1 MRSKKLLSLF
11 FWFTFGAF
19 LSPSVPHIAYVFRAW
34 EPAGAVG
41 AENVF
46 WWVVSYAIA
55 ISIDGTV
62 IWLSHTAAVS
72 RREKTASGGYLFG
85 LWSFILFLTGFSWLI
100 NWMYAKHNM
109 TAATTALSGAITEN
123 IAGIQMATITPVM
136 VSMFPVLA
144 IMFTL
149 MADKVIATK
158 VLTAQELSEE
168 ADRLE
173 ALESAQ
179 KRIDAYNQRTKKSFI
194 QVAKDTVIEAKDA
207 VKEVRNGEANPIEEI
222 ASEAQIDEPIT
233 DPIIEFLP
241 VVEEVQSEQYAD
253 EYNGVDNDED
263 NEIMGVPESYPLV
276 EDAWLAKDRKSASI
290 DEIMAVTG
298 QSKRRIN
305 KANLQR
311 SSRNKDLILISS
323 VLEWLKTAP
332 KPEPKAQD
340 TDPLPKVNGH
350 RKVTQPLANLVEM
363 RV

>member
-34 EPAGAVG
+34 EPAAAVG
-41 AENVF
+41 AENAF

-55 ISIDGTV
+55 VSIDGTV

-85 LWSFILFLTGFSWLI
+85 LWSFILFLTAFSWLI

-109 TAATTALSGAITEN
+109 AAATIALSGAITES
-123 IAGIQMATITPVM
+123 IAGIQMAAITPVM

-149 MADKVIATK
+149 MADKVVATK
-158 VLTAQELSEE
+158 VLTAQELQEE

-173 ALESAQ
+173 GLEAAQ
-179 KRIDAYNQRTKKSFI
+179 SRIDAYKQRTKKSLI

-207 VKEVRNGEANPIEEI
+207 VKEVRSADPKNASVLSPEANPPVGINDPIADEI
-222 ASEAQIDEPIT
+222 PVQDEAQSVLENESQTGMDNQLLEVLENYPKVSFEWLEKGRKTATLDE
-233 DPIIEFLP
+233 IIE
-241 VVEEVQSEQYAD
+241 
-253 EYNGVDNDED
+253 
-263 NEIMGVPESYPLV
+263 
-276 EDAWLAKDRKSASI
+276 
-290 DEIMAVTG
+290 VTG
-298 QSKRRIN
+298 HSRRRLK
-305 KANLQR
+305 KALLQR
-311 SSRNKDLILISS
+311 SPRNKNLILISS
-323 VLEWLKTAP
+323 VLEYLKTAP
-332 KPEPKAQD
+332 KPEQREIN
-340 TDPLPKVNGH
+340 TDELPVQNGH
-350 RKVTQPLANLVEM
+350 SEVQPLANLVKM